1 MFRTYMGELAMPGY
15 DKLYKKGDTFS
26 ILNIYLIWINYYISV
41 LFMLVMML
49 NFMIAEIT
57 QIYSEA
63 K

>member
-1 MFRTYMGELAMPGY
+1 MPGY